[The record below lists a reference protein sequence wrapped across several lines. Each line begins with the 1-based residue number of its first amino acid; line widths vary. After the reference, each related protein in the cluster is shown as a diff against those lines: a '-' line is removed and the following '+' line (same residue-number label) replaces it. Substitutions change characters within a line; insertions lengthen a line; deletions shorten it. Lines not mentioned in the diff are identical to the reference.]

1 MREKIRKGRGKVG
14 STLGLLVALL
24 IGGVHSPKAF
34 GGEPSV
40 IGHDILVF
48 VDETGST
55 GRQFEIYRRALL
67 SRIVPGLRGGD
78 RLRVLPIGDDSS
90 LISDFLAQGSLS
102 AAPAFDGFSDN
113 ELEYQAKVKT
123 IRKKNQEVRQ
133 QLLTTLKQAL
143 AKPGQAPETDIFGAT
158 RMASQLLS
166 ADKRRPVV
174 VFLSD
179 MQEDRGRFRYKNMTF
194 GKKDLA
200 RVGAIYG
207 FPDLK
212 NVCVYVVGTRS
223 SSIERTR
230 KMLTFWEDYFKKSG
244 AAATPDHMVSMLVN
258 WPPPESCGSPRVR
271 EKTVL
276 SWFDRLRREF

>member
-1 MREKIRKGRGKVG
+1 MRERIRKGRGKFG
-14 STLGLLVALL
+14 PILGLLVALL
-24 IGGVHSPKAF
+24 MGGTNFSRAF
-34 GGEPSV
+34 AGEVSK
-40 IGHDILVF
+40 GNDILVF

-78 RLRVLPIGDDSS
+78 RLRVLPIDDDSS

-102 AAPAFDGFSDN
+102 VAPSFDGFSDN
-113 ELEYQAKVKT
+113 ELEYKAKVKA
-123 IRKKNQEVRQ
+123 IRKKNREVRQ
-133 QLLTTLKQAL
+133 QLLTMLQKAL
-143 AKPGQAPETDIFGAT
+143 AKPGRSAETDIFGAT

-200 RVGAIYG
+200 RVGTIYG

-223 SSIERTR
+223 DSIERTR

-244 AAATPDHMVSMLVN
+244 AAVTPDHMVSMLVN
-258 WPPPESCGSPRVR
+258 WPPKKSCGSPRVR